1 MGLPRQT
8 KPIDFIRSL
17 GMPLLE
23 INQVTKRFSGLVAV
37 NEVSLSVEA
46 GQIVG
51 VIGPNGAG
59 KTTLFNCI
67 AGAFPPSSGS
77 ILFNGQEIAGKKPYE
92 ICHRGV
98 TRTFQVVKPFGSK
111 SVLYNTMVGAFAQTP
126 HLHEAEE
133 KALEVLKFLDLEHKK
148 NVISKSLTLPERKK
162 LELARALATKPQLLL
177 LDEVMAGLRPTEV
190 TDMLP
195 IIRKINQS
203 GVTIVIVEH
212 IMQAIMNLSDKIYV
226 ISFGKK
232 IAEGDPLDVVA
243 DKEVIKAYLGDEYVA
258 TQH

>member
-1 MGLPRQT
+1 M
-8 KPIDFIRSL
+8 S
-17 GMPLLE
+17 LLE
-23 INQVTKRFSGLVAV
+23 VKNVTKKFSGLIAV
-37 NEVSLSVEA
+37 NDVSMTVEA

-67 AGAFPPSSGS
+67 AGALPPTSGS
-77 ILFNGQEIAGKKPYE
+77 IIFNGREIAGKKPYE
-92 ICHRGV
+92 ICQLGV

-111 SVLYNTMVGAFAQTP
+111 TVLYNTMVGAFAQTQ

-133 KALEVLKFLDLEHKK
+133 KALEVLKFLDLDHKK
-148 NVISKSLTLPERKK
+148 DVVSKSLTLPERKK
-162 LELARALATKPQLLL
+162 LELARALATKPKLLL
-177 LDEVMAGLRPTEV
+177 LDEVMAGLRPSEV
-190 TDMLP
+190 TEMLP
-195 IIRKINQS
+195 TIRKINEA

-212 IMQAIMNLSDKIYV
+212 IMQAIMNLSEKIYV

-232 IAEGDPLDVVA
+232 IAEGDPHDVVA
-243 DKEVIKAYLGDEYVA
+243 DEEVIKAYLGEEYVA